1 MTSTVFSSL
10 SKGYGSWD
18 NGDLEARDDKTLP
31 KPILPNLLEAEDVA
45 FKDKSLN
52 IPLRTKTPQSMVA
65 ELIKT
70 KNVMPPPEDTYTVY
84 SRPKTANSNSPR
96 YPAAT
101 PRAQSSPARIARVKS
116 APPTSSRQQKPTKP
130 NGELVL
136 PKTFL
141 TRRGAMLLFTAPEDL
156 KFSQEQK
163 CYQEQER
170 SADVFD
176 LGLKLR
182 TMNKLTASVLQYGQD
197 LGPETDFESYSSH
210 YDKTFIKFP
219 RETDDES
226 AMDIHAQP
234 GGDYSFYLRDLQ
246 VRTQGGMGYR
256 PSSGRS
262 VTSELERAEL
272 TEELRKMDAGD
283 ASSHGYRIT
292 ADVNQLTEPYTQPS
306 SRPSSGRQ
314 KVQKS
319 RKPTSAKA
327 VLSAMK
333 LAASLKSANYL
344 GRSFGSPYLP
354 MTITPWERVDTPS
367 DLIDVPMGA
376 SDSTSR
382 PQTADLIS
390 LRSRRS
396 LTSAGSGV
404 GQRSETGD
412 SGSAIQGQG
421 NGEEVFEST
430 TDEPIRDMY
439 LVDEPITALDTDA
452 IAEDTVEPITDLIET
467 MHSDNVSKA
476 DEQSVVSEKQIIE
489 CDDNDVDI
497 DINIDIDA
505 DVDDKEAFDE
515 IEHNE
520 ILSVPAVGEHN
531 EILSLP
537 AVSDP
542 GIEDKGDVEQA
553 NNEGFIDGGRI
564 SRAASVPVSMATEG
578 EEDEWMGQNVEEERP
593 LSAMSAAELEKLEEQ
608 RLTTTPA
615 SEKAR
620 SAASSRKPSV
630 AGSEKAR
637 SVGSRPGSRPGSVME
652 PMAADSRPGS
662 VKAES
667 GIGSERGRSWVASES
682 VSVRSEA
689 ENDGIEETIN
699 AAQPLQA
706 PYQVVMTTGDEAAG
720 LVQSEAEP
728 VAEDAADT
736 MAEYTAEPS
745 TVEPS
750 ESGELI
756 RPATAESQKPATPGS
771 EVNSVKSTVQ
781 TEKPQEAED
790 PTKSSLPRKTATT
803 ASGVPKDVLVIP
815 QEKTTA
821 NQKDADKSTN
831 QKALSPANQ
840 KPATPPAAKKTE
852 TLKDVQDT
860 TVNKK
865 QDSAESA
872 KSAAVKTPTPPKQ
885 ARKISVPSPRA
896 STTAPPTR
904 PVSSKKETPAPAPP
918 PQPKKEGLDLSELK
932 SLVTKKN
939 DSSEKPKSRKVA
951 PAKKEKKRKGNKMQF
966 VDSLGIE
973 SYGPSK
979 EEIELMVQEELAKQL
994 AAKNLTEMAPKDS
1007 DDKRLR

>member
-430 TDEPIRDMY
+430 T
-439 LVDEPITALDTDA
+439 
-452 IAEDTVEPITDLIET
+452 
-467 MHSDNVSKA
+467 
-476 DEQSVVSEKQIIE
+476 
-489 CDDNDVDI
+489 
-497 DINIDIDA
+497 
-505 DVDDKEAFDE
+505 
-515 IEHNE
+515 
-520 ILSVPAVGEHN
+520 
-531 EILSLP
+531 
-537 AVSDP
+537 
-542 GIEDKGDVEQA
+542 GDVEQA